1 VSKFEYQSPY
11 IFNLEVFGQRKHK
24 WGNLNQD
31 AFKHNSTQTCAKT
44 DITYPDTAIV
54 AILW

>member
-1 VSKFEYQSPY
+1 MSKFEYQSPY